1 MSRPWVVL
9 KYGGTSV
16 ASVNTWGEIVK
27 RVKVLTPTN
36 RVWLVVS
43 ALSKVSAGVLMRA
56 SAVRCAASQSMIGMS
71 GCKLARL
78 TAQRRVQKKI
88 R

>member
-16 ASVNTWGEIVK
+16 ANVKNWGAIVK
-27 RVKVLTPTN
+27 RVKELLPTN

-43 ALSKVSAGVLMRA
+43 ALSGVSAAGGGRPQG
-56 SAVRCAASQSMIGMS
+56 R
-71 GCKLARL
+71 
-78 TAQRRVQKKI
+78 
-88 R
+88 